1 MSQAGWTA
9 AAIVTVLVAWLAV
22 VWAQGFQKYQD
33 HASQLF
39 KDFDD
44 SGAIDAALARIDSQQ
59 VDPALAAVIKVANE
73 LRDQAAARSGNPP
86 EMQEILGRDE
96 VAQARTQLADSMRAR
111 EAILQKYDR
120 LKLMARWSRESA
132 LSHMPCMI
140 LGVACFFFLAQPWQ
154 TVGVTVFTFM
164 AAATFIGHFLFAFM
178 FGRQR
183 EEFQQCLKPRGSPGA
198 AN

>member
-59 VDPALAAVIKVANE
+59 VDPALVAVIKVAND
-73 LRDQAAARSGNPP
+73 LRDQAAAGSGNPP
-86 EMQEILGRDE
+86 EMQDILGRDE
-96 VAQARTQLADSMRAR
+96 VAQARTQLADSMRSR
-111 EAILQKYDR
+111 EEILEKYDR
-120 LKLMARWSRESA
+120 LKLMARRSRESA
-132 LSHMPCMI
+132 LSHMPCVI
-140 LGVACFFFLAQPWQ
+140 LAVACFFFLDQMWQ
-154 TVGVTVFTFM
+154 TVGVTVFALLAVVSFV
-164 AAATFIGHFLFAFM
+164 GHFVFAFM

-183 EEFQQCLKPRGSPGA
+183 EEFQQCLKPRGSPGT

>member
-9 AAIVTVLVAWLAV
+9 AAIVTVVVAWLAV

-59 VDPALAAVIKVANE
+59 VDPALVAVIKVANE

-96 VAQARTQLADSMRAR
+96 VALARAQLADSMRSR
-111 EAILQKYDR
+111 EAILQKYYR
-120 LKLMARWSRESA
+120 LKLMARRSRESA

-154 TVGVTVFTFM
+154 TVGVTVFTVM
-164 AAATFIGHFLFAFM
+164 AVATFIGHFVFAFM

-183 EEFQQCLKPRGSPGA
+183 EEFQQCLKPRGNPGT